1 MDIAKILG
9 SFYERHISL
18 VNKLQQAEL
27 LQDSIYHYTSEASL
41 KSILNTGTIWFTRRD
56 LLNDPT
62 EHLHIHK
69 IVEYCLLNGS
79 LNSDFVEHIKQ
90 VNNFFFSCKNG
101 SQCISIDKNICLASF
116 SMDGDALPM
125 WNCYANSQQSE
136 GYNIG
141 FDFNLIRDNA
151 DTFCIAPVI
160 YKQTIQIEAI
170 FEYLSYLED
179 MWLITVDKTGKF
191 DEAKNKINT
200 ALLDYTSE
208 VGCLFKS
215 KYYEY
220 EKEVRII
227 VHPKSKMLKTRES
240 NGRSVYYLPV
250 QFEKNIVKS
259 ITSSPTMD
267 RNIAQNKIKNIIEQE
282 GYNVEIK
289 HSNVP
294 YRNSY

>member
-1 MDIAKILG
+1 MHPGDCAVQQQKPPQGEGCALKLESWPG
-9 SFYERHISL
+9 SPHLEKAL
-18 VNKLQQAEL
+18 VQK
-27 LQDSIYHYTSEASL
+27 
-41 KSILNTGTIWFTRRD
+41 GRPR
-56 LLNDPT
+56 
-62 EHLHIHK
+62 
-69 IVEYCLLNGS
+69 
-79 LNSDFVEHIKQ
+79 
-90 VNNFFFSCKNG
+90 
-101 SQCISIDKNICLASF
+101 
-116 SMDGDALPM
+116 
-125 WNCYANSQQSE
+125 
-136 GYNIG
+136 
-141 FDFNLIRDNA
+141 
-151 DTFCIAPVI
+151 
-160 YKQTIQIEAI
+160 
-170 FEYLSYLED
+170 
-179 MWLITVDKTGKF
+179 
-191 DEAKNKINT
+191 EAKNKINT

-215 KYYEY
+215 EYYEY